1 MNSKPQSFQNLW
13 GFASKKTLLKT
24 ILKHIASQ
32 NNFNCHDSKPLSGG
46 DINKVF
52 LLNCSE
58 GNFVVKINS
67 TSKFPAMFEAEAK
80 GLQLLK
86 ENSNFKIPKV
96 IATGTYQNTA
106 YLILEYIPSGKPS
119 KNFSEKFAEA
129 LVTLHKTT
137 AENFGLNHDDYIGSL
152 PQRNSF
158 CGSASEF
165 YISQRLEPQ
174 FKMAADNGFRFKNLE
189 GFFKNIS
196 EAIPKEPPALVHGDL
211 WNGNYMVS
219 KTGKPVL
226 IDPAVAFAPRE
237 MDIAMM
243 KLFGG
248 FSDEIFSNYNAL
260 FVLGEGWKERL
271 PLWQLYYLLVH
282 LNLFGS
288 GYLPQ
293 VNSAIK
299 KYS

>member
-1 MNSKPQSFQNLW
+1 MKHLGFCFQ
-13 GFASKKTLLKT
+13 KKTLLKT

-32 NNFNCHDSKPLSGG
+32 NNFNCLDSKPLSGG
-46 DINKVF
+46 DINEVF

-58 GNFVVKINS
+58 ENFVVKINS
-67 TSKFPAMFEAEAK
+67 ASKFPALFEAEAS
-80 GLQLLK
+80 GLRLLK
-86 ENSNFKIPKV
+86 QNSGFKIPAV
-96 IATGTYQNTA
+96 IAKGIYQNTA
-106 YLILEYIPSGKPS
+106 YLILEYIFPGNPS
-119 KNFSEKFAEA
+119 KNFLEKFAEA
-129 LVTLHKTT
+129 LACLHKTT
-137 AENFGLNHDDYIGSL
+137 AKNFGLDHDNYIGSL
-152 PQRNSF
+152 PQQNGF
-158 CGSASEF
+158 CSSAPEF

-189 GFFKNIS
+189 EFFKNIS
-196 EAIPKEPPALVHGDL
+196 EGIPKELPALVHGDF

-219 KTGKPVL
+219 ETGKPVL
-226 IDPAVAFAPRE
+226 IDPAVAYAPRE

-248 FSDEIFSNYNAL
+248 FSEEIFSNYNAA
-260 FVLGEGWKERL
+260 FPLGEGWKERL

-293 VNSAIK
+293 VNSVIK
-299 KYS
+299 RYS